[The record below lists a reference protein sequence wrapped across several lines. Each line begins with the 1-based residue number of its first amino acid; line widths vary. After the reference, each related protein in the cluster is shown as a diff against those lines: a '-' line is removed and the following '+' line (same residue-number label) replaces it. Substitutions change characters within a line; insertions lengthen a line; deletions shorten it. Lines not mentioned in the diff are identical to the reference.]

1 MAVICFDPDG
11 AGAAGAGAAAAAMTA
26 FFLTR
31 IFFFTNG
38 VAAISG

>member
-1 MAVICFDPDG
+1 MVVICFEPDG
-11 AGAAGAGAAAAAMTA
+11 AGAAAGAMTA

-31 IFFFTNG
+31 IFFFTDG